1 MKHGCNDC
9 KYCKCYK
16 GDSWT
21 PDDYE
26 CVGLDR
32 TDTTVDISQ
41 ETFDRVWVDG
51 KEWNDKEEPI
61 CPLYEEADLMW

>member
-9 KYCKCYK
+9 KYQKCYN
-16 GDSWT
+16 GDYWT

-32 TDTTVDISQ
+32 TDTTVEISE
-41 ETFDRVWVDG
+41 ETFDRVWADG
-51 KEWNDKEEPI
+51 EGWEDNEEPI
-61 CPLYEEADLMW
+61 CPLWEETEYC